1 MEKYSIQEG
10 NRKTTPVALIFIKVF
25 GFSLDFDSIGGKF
38 ILLPF
43 FLKNQTK
50 SLAER
55 VAIQDN

>member
-38 ILLPF
+38 ILLP
-43 FLKNQTK
+43 
-50 SLAER
+50 
-55 VAIQDN
+55 